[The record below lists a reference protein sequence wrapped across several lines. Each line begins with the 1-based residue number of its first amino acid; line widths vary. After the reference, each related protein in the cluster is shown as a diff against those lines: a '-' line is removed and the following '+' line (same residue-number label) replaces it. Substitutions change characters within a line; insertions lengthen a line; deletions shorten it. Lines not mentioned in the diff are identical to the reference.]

1 MNKQIHNNKQT
12 NCKQTSKEVIIKEI
26 TKKKKHKQSTTI
38 PRSSKAINLVV
49 RVVKCILNAIIILKQ
64 R

>member
-26 TKKKKHKQSTTI
+26 TKKNNTNSPQQYPDRQK
-38 PRSSKAINLVV
+38 L
-49 RVVKCILNAIIILKQ
+49 
-64 R
+64 

>member
-26 TKKKKHKQSTTI
+26 TKKKKNTNSPQQYPDRQK
-38 PRSSKAINLVV
+38 L
-49 RVVKCILNAIIILKQ
+49 
-64 R
+64 

>member
-26 TKKKKHKQSTTI
+26 TKKKTTQTVHNNNQI
-38 PRSSKAINLVV
+38 VKSYKLGSKSS
-49 RVVKCILNAIIILKQ
+49 
-64 R
+64 